1 MRNILAIAKKELT
14 VYLTTPMAWVVFTFV
29 SFLTSWF
36 FIGLLMG
43 FKEVHELMRERQVSW
58 GQVPADYQAFRNL
71 TEGVIVNLWGTMLV
85 VTLFVSPFLSM
96 RLFAEER
103 RQKTFELLMTTP
115 VRSIEIV
122 LGKYLGAVGIVA
134 ATIGVTII
142 YPIILSIFGA
152 SWNPATMEAKPT
164 LEWSTVLLGYG
175 ALILFGST
183 CMAIGMFIS
192 SLTDSQMVAAIVAL
206 VISLVWML
214 VRIIAPNAEEPVRSI
229 LAYLSFD
236 SQLQN
241 MLRGVLELK
250 PIVFFSSVIL
260 VFILLTHRS
269 VEARRWT

>member
-1 MRNILAIAKKELT
+1 MRNIWAIAKKELT
-14 VYLTTPMAWVVFTFV
+14 VYLTTPMAWIVFTFV

-43 FKEVHELMRERQVSW
+43 FKEVHERMRMMQVSW
-58 GQVPADYQAFRNL
+58 DQVPADYQAFRNL
-71 TEGVIVNLWGTMLV
+71 TEGVVVNLWGTMLV
-85 VTLFVSPFLSM
+85 VTLFVCPFLSM

-115 VRSIEIV
+115 VRSSEIV
-122 LGKYLGAVGIVA
+122 LGKYLGAIGIVA
-134 ATIGVTII
+134 ATIGVTIV
-142 YPIILSIFGA
+142 YPVILSVFGA

-175 ALILFGST
+175 ALILFGAT
-183 CMAIGMFIS
+183 CMSIGMFIS
-192 SLTDSQMVAAIVAL
+192 SLTDSQMVAAIVTL

-241 MLRGVLELK
+241 MLKGVLELK
-250 PIVFFSSVIL
+250 PLVFFSSVIL
-260 VFILLTHRS
+260 VFLLLTHRS